1 MLQEESYPMNNWLR
15 TVTVLLIITLSGA
28 ALAQPSTSSLLQH
41 DDFSVQLQT
50 MRKGYDGNFCW
61 VHARAGA
68 IPSTAQ
74 TEPLLVM
81 TTQKLQLTG
90 SDVFYAIHSSHSGDS
105 GNTWTPLL
113 PQSPFRRRK
122 VGDAQ
127 ELTVCDFTP
136 QWHASTGKLLGIGQ
150 TVQYQD
156 NRVMHVRRRDTAY
169 SVYDP
174 DSHTWNA
181 WQSLVMPDEP
191 RFQSCGAG
199 SVQRWDLD
207 NGEILLPVYFKE
219 PKATQYS
226 VTVVRCQFDGKELK
240 YIEHGNE
247 MTLNQK
253 RGLYEPSL
261 IQHGGRFYLTLR
273 NDDSG
278 YVATSED
285 GLHFT
290 PPQPWCFEDGD
301 PLGSYNTQQHWISHG
316 EDLYLVY
323 TRKGLNNDHVFR
335 HRAPLLIAK
344 VDTNKNAVI
353 RSTEKVLVPERGAR
367 LGNFGVTVVSPE
379 EVWVTVTEWMQ
390 TWGPDIIIPPD
401 NSRGADNSIFIAKI
415 KWHPE

>member
-1 MLQEESYPMNNWLR
+1 MRDWPWTA
-15 TVTVLLIITLSGA
+15 TVFLILTLPGA
-28 ALAQPSTSSLLQH
+28 AFAQPVNSLAQQH
-41 DDFSVQLQT
+41 EDFSVQLQT

-68 IPSTAQ
+68 IPSPTQAK
-74 TEPLLVM
+74 PILVL

-90 SDVFYAIHSSHSGDS
+90 SDVFYAIHSSHSADAGM
-105 GNTWTPLL
+105 TWTPLL
-113 PQSPFRRRK
+113 PQTPFQRRK
-122 VGDAQ
+122 VGDDQ

-150 TVQYQD
+150 TVQYQN
-156 NRVMHVRRRDTAY
+156 NRVMHVRTRDTAY
-169 SVYDP
+169 SVYNP

-181 WQSLVMPDEP
+181 WQSLLMPDEP

-219 PKATQYS
+219 PEATQYS
-226 VTVVRCQFDGKELK
+226 VTVVRCHFDGEKLT

-247 MTLNQK
+247 MTIHQK

-261 IQHGGRFYLTLR
+261 IRHGDRFYLTLR

-278 YVATSED
+278 YVATSDD
-285 GLHFT
+285 GLHFST
-290 PPQPWCFEDGD
+290 PQPWCFQDGT
-301 PLGSYNTQQHWISHG
+301 PLGNYNTQQHWISHG
-316 EDLYLVY
+316 EDLYLIY

-344 VDTNKNAVI
+344 VDTKNNTII

-367 LGNFGVTVVSPE
+367 LGNFGVTQVGPD

-401 NSRGADNSIFIAKI
+401 NPRGADNSIFIVKI
-415 KWHPE
+415 KWTPE